1 MGKKNYKVSLEAECP
16 RKHGGVQELLEIY
29 LRVTE
34 ASLKRFPLA
43 ESEISVKKKTMMVMH
58 HNII

>member
-1 MGKKNYKVSLEAECP
+1 M
-16 RKHGGVQELLEIY
+16 EIY

-34 ASLKRFPLA
+34 ASLKRYALA
-43 ESEISVKKKTMMVMH
+43 ESEIRMSNKKTMMVMH